1 MLSAIAEQVLKV
13 KSCLSCN
20 RHVSVDKLNREMVC
34 TDYFAQNVLFI
45 QLVVVEGEDEEQLW

>member
-45 QLVVVEGEDEEQLW
+45 QLVEGEDEEQLW